1 MSTDARAVVAV
12 LLTDRTR
19 AMVLTP
25 AAEGLL
31 TAAARVRWAQGPPGE
46 WDLRELL
53 DGAVACLTGWG
64 TPPITEQALA
74 NAPDLRLVAHTAG
87 SIRALVPQDAVG
99 GRLTVCQSAGLIAD
113 SVAELVIA
121 QILSVLRDL
130 PALDAG
136 LRTRQGWGEL
146 RERHPGRL
154 LGART
159 VGVVGASRT
168 GRAVIGLLRAFGA
181 RVLVA
186 DPLLTTAEA
195 DDLGV
200 TLVELD
206 DLLRDSEVVTLHAP
220 LLPRTEGLLGAGE
233 LALLADGALLVNAA
247 RGGLVDAD
255 ALAAELRSGRIRAA
269 LDVFP
274 TEPLAP
280 DSPWRQVPNA
290 ILSPHTAGHT
300 VDSHVRQ
307 GQAMVEDVVA
317 FLRGEPPRYAVAA
330 DSVAVLA

>member
-12 LLTDRTR
+12 LLTEQTR

-25 AAEGLL
+25 AAERRL
-31 TAAARVRWAQGPPGE
+31 TGAARVRWAEGPPGE
-46 WDLRELL
+46 WDLAGLL

-64 TPPITEQALA
+64 TPPLTEQVLA
-74 NAPDLRLVAHTAG
+74 KSPDLRLVAHTAG
-87 SIRALVPQDAVG
+87 SIRSLVPQDAVG
-99 GRLTVCQSAGLIAD
+99 ARLTVCQSAGLIAD
-113 SVAELVIA
+113 SVAELVIL
-121 QILSVLRDL
+121 QILSALRDL

-136 LRTRQGWGEL
+136 LRTGQEWGAL
-146 RERHPGRL
+146 RERYPGRL

-168 GRAVIGLLRAFGA
+168 GRAVIALLRAFGA

-186 DPLLTTAEA
+186 DPLLTAAEA
-195 DDLGV
+195 EELGV
-200 TLVELD
+200 TPVELP
-206 DLLRDSEVVTLHAP
+206 DLLRDSDVVTLHAP
-220 LLPRTEGLLGAGE
+220 LLPQTQGLLGARE
-233 LALLADGALLVNAA
+233 LSLLADGALLVNAA
-247 RGGLVDAD
+247 RGGLVDEA

-280 DSPWRQVPNA
+280 DSPWRQIPNA

-300 VDSHVRQ
+300 VDSHARQ

-317 FLRGEPPRYAVAA
+317 FLRGEPLRYAVAA
-330 DSVAVLA
+330 DSVGVLA